1 MGREEPPLPSPF
13 AQSPHALS
21 LSQLKLAL
29 KIISVSGCPSPKE
42 VGLPVDLSRGV
53 LPPLVGN
60 LLAVLRVEVAGEP
73 PSVFVDGTI
82 LFDDPRVPCEGLVV
96 PDGHILLE
104 LIDEAK
110 KDELRD
116 ESRNVFF

>member
-13 AQSPHALS
+13 AQSPTLS
-21 LSQLKLAL
+21 LSQLKLSL
-29 KIISVSGCPSPKE
+29 KNYFCLWLFFSEE

-96 PDGHILLE
+96 PDGHFLLE